1 MNYDDTTCT
10 AKMLKTDRTSV
21 LVVRKWRVGKYWAEN
36 PVEFE
41 NISGIL
47 VVQST

>member
-1 MNYDDTTCT
+1 MIQHAQQKC
-10 AKMLKTDRTSV
+10 LTDRTSV
-21 LVVRKWRVGKYWAEN
+21 SVVRKWRVGKYWAEN